1 MALEKLIDWNNRL
14 SESEIDALLKKQH
27 KQRPT
32 IKELMAMPYD
42 TNYLPAQ
49 SRTHLSYKAGSTDA
63 IITQDGKSEKIKIP
77 QKSGEWR
84 KCDKKYGIPIGE
96 LSSASDPEAKRF
108 WRFQN
113 RDFCGLL
120 VRDGVL
126 VGRRDVNAC
135 YGPGN
140 IRFGVLATRISKRNE
155 EKDVA
160 LDKLKAYAKKSKWAK
175 EILRRL
181 KGCE

>member
-120 VRDGVL
+120 VRDDGGL
-126 VGRRDVNAC
+126 GGRRYVYAC
-135 YGPGN
+135 YVPGSG
-140 IRFGVLATRISKRNE
+140 RFGVLATRISKRNE
-155 EKDVA
+155 KDAA
-160 LDKLKAYAKKSKWAK
+160 LEWLKKTARKNKNAKD
-175 EILRRL
+175 ILGRL
-181 KGCE
+181 DA